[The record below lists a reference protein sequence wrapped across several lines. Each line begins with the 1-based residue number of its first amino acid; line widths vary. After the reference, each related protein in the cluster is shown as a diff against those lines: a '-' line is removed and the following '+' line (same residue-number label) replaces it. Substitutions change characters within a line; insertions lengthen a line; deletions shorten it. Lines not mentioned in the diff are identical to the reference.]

1 MGRKYYERP
10 TQVIFL
16 EEEGVTE
23 EKPRKIGGI
32 AYHDYIICGECGG
45 IVAIEDTEIIKELPW
60 YTISEDIG
68 GYEIY

>member
-1 MGRKYYERP
+1 MGRKYYEKP

-23 EKPRKIGGI
+23 EPRKIGGI

-45 IVAIEDTEIIKELPW
+45 IVAIEDTEIVKELLW
-60 YTISEDIG
+60 YSISEDIG